1 MKFGMRAVLALL
13 LCLSSAGADDS
24 RDGGGGPPSGTR
36 VEAVPSG
43 RDPMTHF
50 FDQSF
55 GNLKEEL
62 AQVKAEGKAGM
73 FVMFSDPECPW
84 CDKMKA
90 TVLNRP
96 AVQDYYRRHFRN
108 LHLDTRGDTV
118 MTDFSG
124 REMSEKDFAFKEN
137 RVRATPV
144 FVFFG
149 LDGKPMLR
157 FTGVTADTEEFLW
170 LGEFVVSGA
179 YKNGNFTA
187 YKRARRAD
195 KK

>member
-1 MKFGMRAVLALL
+1 MKFGRRYVLAVL
-13 LCLSSAGADDS
+13 LCLPWAGAGAEVAS
-24 RDGGGGPPSGTR
+24 S
-36 VEAVPSG
+36 

-62 AQVKAEGKAGM
+62 AQVKVEGKAGM

-118 MTDFSG
+118 MTDFTG

-144 FVFFG
+144 FIFFG
-149 LDGKPMLR
+149 FDGKPMLR
-157 FTGVTADTEEFLW
+157 FTGVTTDTEEFLW

-179 YKNGNFTA
+179 YKNSNFTA
-187 YKRARRAD
+187 YKRARQAN

>member
-1 MKFGMRAVLALL
+1 MKFGRRYVLAVL
-13 LCLSSAGADDS
+13 LCLPWAGA
-24 RDGGGGPPSGTR
+24 GAEVAPS
-36 VEAVPSG
+36 

-62 AQVKAEGKAGM
+62 AQVKAEGKTGM

-118 MTDFSG
+118 MTDFTG

-179 YKNGNFTA
+179 YKNSNFTA
-187 YKRARRAD
+187 YKRARQAD

>member
-1 MKFGMRAVLALL
+1 MKFGRRYVLAVL
-13 LCLSSAGADDS
+13 LCLPWAGA
-24 RDGGGGPPSGTR
+24 GAEVAPS
-36 VEAVPSG
+36 S

-62 AQVKAEGKAGM
+62 VQAKVEGKTGIL
-73 FVMFSDPECPW
+73 VMFNDPDCPW
-84 CDKMKA
+84 CQKMKA
-90 TVLNRP
+90 TVMSRP
-96 AVQDYYRRHFRN
+96 EVQDYYRKHFRL
-108 LHLDTRGDTV
+108 LHIDTRGDTV
-118 MTDFSG
+118 MTDFTG
-124 REMSEKDFAFKEN
+124 REMSEKDFAFKEH

-179 YKNGNFTA
+179 YKNSNFTA
-187 YKRARRAD
+187 YKRVRQAD